1 MSLKPGI
8 GYSALDKIQELMK
21 IPAFMKMIR
30 LQDDVPSV
38 LLHGRRAM
46 PFGRYLKNKLREL
59 MDTGGDLDAFYKDVK
74 DKYREALAMGQT
86 LLEKQETDTGNR
98 LSQLERRYRIFNK
111 RDTI

>member
-8 GYSALDKIQELMK
+8 GYPALDKIHELMK

-38 LLHGRRAM
+38 LLHGKRAL
-46 PFGRYLKNKLREL
+46 PFGRYLKTKLRAL
-59 MDTGGDLDAFYKDVK
+59 LDTGGDLDAFYKDVK
-74 DKYREALAMGQT
+74 DRYREALAMGQT

-98 LSQLERRYRIFNK
+98 IFQLERRYKIFNK
-111 RDTI
+111 RNTI